1 MKQQRLWISLGIAL
15 ACFALLFVI
24 YTAPGSRRAL
34 NALDIMAMDWHYA
47 FRGQV
52 PLDNRLRVIG
62 ITENDIQLFRA
73 ELQVPYPLPRDW
85 HGLLIRRLVDSGAR
99 IIVLDILFSGEDSWD
114 SAEDES
120 LRDAIVYAR
129 AHHCEVVLAAA
140 IETMQLPGA
149 ATARTKI
156 TPAPVIMEADPL
168 LGLANTTQKLGY
180 RVDEHAWDTMQ
191 DGEEVLYSQAVQAF
205 RVYCQQ
211 EGLEFENLLDN
222 AVGDTEYFRINYC
235 RPLENDLHVS
245 SSLGNIFK
253 NELFENRDRHDL
265 DPAEAERLTRMFTG
279 TYVFVGSRAA
289 ADNDYFQ
296 TPFGT
301 MFGVDTNASAFDT
314 LLRSRYI
321 QVLPPVTVLLV
332 TLVLTLLAW
341 LTNQLRP
348 VRRVWLAGLLLFGSV
363 VMLDLVLFAQFNI
376 ELSFAMTTLGYG
388 LPLLS
393 CFFQNALADEL
404 AARRIR
410 SLFGRYVASEVVEQI
425 VKNPALADLGGVE
438 RTAAVMFNDI
448 RSFSTISEQLSAAQV
463 VEFLNLY
470 WGIVND
476 IVIRNHGWINKFLGD
491 GMVACFGGP
500 VPTEKPVDD
509 AVRTAL
515 EIVTALHRELWPQ
528 LDARGLPR
536 FQIGI
541 GINVGR
547 VIMGNIG
554 SDLRQEYTVIGDAA
568 NVASRV
574 ESQTKEYGWSILVT
588 QSVVDGAG
596 EGFEFRFVGAQQVKG
611 RIEEVRLYA
620 ALIPE
625 LEEMYRLKVM

>member
-1 MKQQRLWISLGIAL
+1 MNQQRLWISLGLAL
-15 ACFALLFVI
+15 ACFALLFVL
-24 YTAPGSRRAL
+24 YTMPGSRATVD
-34 NALDIMAMDWHYA
+34 AADTMAMEWYYHY
-47 FRGQV
+47 RGQQ

-62 ITENDIQLFRA
+62 ITENDIQLFRE
-73 ELQVPYPLPRDW
+73 ELHLPYPLPRDW
-85 HGLLIRRLVDSGAR
+85 HALLIRRLADSGAR
-99 IIVLDILFSGEDSWD
+99 IIVMDILFSGEDSWD
-114 SAEDES
+114 SSEDEA
-120 LRDAIVYAR
+120 LRDAILYAR
-129 AHHCEVVLAAA
+129 EQDCAVVLAAA
-140 IETMQLPGA
+140 IEMMELPG

-156 TPAPVIMEADPL
+156 TPAPAIMEAAPL

-180 RVDEHAWDTMQ
+180 RMDEHAWETLR
-191 DGEEVLYSQAVQAF
+191 DGEEVLYSQAVEAY
-205 RVYCQQ
+205 RVYCAQ
-211 EGLEFENLLDN
+211 EGLDFEAELDN
-222 AVGDTEYFRINYC
+222 AVGQTEYFRINYC
-235 RPLENDLHVS
+235 RPLENDPHVS
-245 SSLGNIFK
+245 TSLGNIFK
-253 NELFENRDRHDL
+253 NELFEHRERGELDDR
-265 DPAEAERLTRMFTG
+265 EAARLQATYTG
-279 TYVFVGSRAA
+279 SYIFVGSRAK

-314 LLRSRYI
+314 LLRERYI
-321 QVLPPVTVLLV
+321 RVLPPVNVLLITLLL
-332 TLVLTLLAW
+332 TLVAW

-348 VRRVWLAGLLLFGSV
+348 VRRVWLAGLLLLAAV
-363 VMLDLVLFAQFNI
+363 VMLNLVLFARANI
-376 ELSFAMTTLGYG
+376 ELSFSMTTLGYG
-388 LPLLS
+388 LPLLV
-393 CFFQNALADEL
+393 CFFHSAISDEL

-410 SLFGRYVASEVVEQI
+410 NLFGRYVASEVVEQI
-425 VKNPALADLGGVE
+425 VRDPSLADLGGVE

-448 RSFSTISEQLSAAQV
+448 RSFSTISEHLSAAQV

-476 IVIRNHGWINKFLGD
+476 IVIKNHGWINKFLGD

-500 VPTEKPVDD
+500 VPTEKPVED

-515 EIVTALHRELWPQ
+515 QIVSALHRELWPM

-547 VIMGNIG
+547 VIMGNVG

-588 QSVVDGAG
+588 QPVVDAAG
-596 EGFEFRFVGAQQVKG
+596 EAFTFRFVAAQQVKG
-611 RIEEVRLYA
+611 RSEEVRLYA
-620 ALIPE
+620 VVDPE
-625 LEEMYRLKVM
+625 HEELFRLQEKV